1 MLFALCLLFSASKAV
16 LLQLVSLVPVNSEWD
31 TVGRALTLCKAL
43 EGELDLSHSSLDQR
57 ACAALALMLDFS
69 EELTELDLS
78 HCQLTDQLLL
88 TLSAQLH
95 KVQVLV

>member
-1 MLFALCLLFSASKAV
+1 MLFALCLLFRASKAV
-16 LLQLVSLVPVNSEWD
+16 LLQLVSLVAVNSERD
-31 TVGRALTLCKAL
+31 TVGRAVSLCKAL

-95 KVQVLV
+95 KVQVLE